1 MSAMIPF
8 LPMRVIQIVLH
19 IGAGFIANPLY
30 KRSVTAKVQK
40 LRAAFP
46 DDRAFEAATMRKGGT
61 SILLAFASYI
71 GYYIIYNL
79 LLYAV
84 ELLIK

>member
-1 MSAMIPF
+1 
-8 LPMRVIQIVLH
+8 
-19 IGAGFIANPLY
+19 
-30 KRSVTAKVQK
+30 
-40 LRAAFP
+40 
-46 DDRAFEAATMRKGGT
+46 MRKGGT